1 MEQKIIVISC
11 MHGRHS
17 TVKYCLE
24 KMPFIDVVMIYSNDE
39 DGEFLDQFENVMA
52 KAKVK
57 NKPLSHKWNTA
68 IKCLAQV
75 DFDAV
80 ILLGSDDY
88 IDEAFLEFASKN
100 IKGFDMIGFHD
111 AYYESEQGDYYWRGY
126 DNHRKGEPV
135 GAGKVYSRKFLESIG
150 YNLFPEHR
158 DIGLDGISWRVVKR
172 SNAKVKI
179 FSLKEEGI
187 KLYDVKDGLGMNS
200 MDKLIRTL
208 KGFERI

>member
-1 MEQKIIVISC
+1 

-39 DGEFLDQFENVMA
+39 DGAFLNQFDNVMA

-57 NKPLSHKWNTA
+57 NNPLSNKWNTA

-75 DFDAV
+75 EFDAV

-111 AYYESEQGDYYWRGY
+111 AYYESGEDRYYWGGY
-126 DNHRKGEPV
+126 ENHRKGEPV
-135 GAGKVYSRKFLESIG
+135 GAGKVYSKAFLERIG
-150 YNLFPEHR
+150 YNLFPEFR
-158 DIGLDGISWRVVKR
+158 NVGLDGLSWTVVKR
-172 SNAKVKI
+172 SNAKIKV